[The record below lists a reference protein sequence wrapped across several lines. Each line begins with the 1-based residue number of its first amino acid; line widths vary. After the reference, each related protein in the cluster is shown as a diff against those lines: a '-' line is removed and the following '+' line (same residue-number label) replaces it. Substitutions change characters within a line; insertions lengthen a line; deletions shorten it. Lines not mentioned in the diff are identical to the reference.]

1 MVPTLRGLTPTPGKV
16 VASIKAGT
24 AGAGPGPRGL
34 TPTPKFKQP
43 LSTWRLAK
51 QLSKSNLLSLLGVS
65 TEPILLFTAGVL
77 ASAPVESGE
86 LGAQELSVE
95 SEHVLLD
102 L

>member
-1 MVPTLRGLTPTPGKV
+1 MV
-16 VASIKAGT
+16 GT

-86 LGAQELSVE
+86 LGAQELSDD
-95 SEHVLLD
+95 SEHVLFD